1 MLSNQKLQFIYITN
15 KSAMLT
21 YMIIIII
28 ITICYY

>member
-21 YMIIIII
+21 YMIIII
-28 ITICYY
+28 TICYY

>member
-28 ITICYY
+28 TICYY